1 MRPETFAG
9 LEESARKCREAE
21 RALELA
27 RMERDRRV
35 VSAIRGGDG
44 LRAVARVT
52 GLSAGT
58 VQRIRD
64 RAER

>member
-1 MRPETFAG
+1 MRPETFAA

-21 RALELA
+21 RALEDA
-27 RMERDRRV
+27 RAERDARIVRAV
-35 VSAIRGGDG
+35 RGGDG
-44 LRAVARVT
+44 LRAIARVT